1 MDDLLCLWRAVRNG
15 AFYGTKIRAPHALVM
30 VFLFHKKPFREQL
43 QAIVKLTF
51 EHTKNLASF
60 VGVYKASLLALKV
73 MHGGHPLGKSGLNPI
88 VPWHAAVAGAIG
100 GYAVWSKYSNVN
112 YQIIMYLFSRV
123 LIGLV
128 KLLSE
133 KGAPILKD
141 YSFKEVYPVLACVTW
156 GLVMWLFEYHGHVL
170 HPSLKKSMDFLYH
183 ESNTWTSIADFLPSP
198 ANVAIFALTWMNI
211 CVVDKEPYDK
221 KREMKKARKVSI
233 KPFKQAPSVPE
244 GFEERAWQ
252 SLEASLLCLHKKVAA
267 PTLGWE
273 ELYGLVTD
281 LCHQKKAA
289 WLYALLKAHL
299 ASTVNRTLKTACVDH
314 EATMGLLNMESTLF
328 VDRLVQL
335 WEEFCSDLLM
345 IRNLCLYL
353 DRTYV
358 MQTAGV
364 LSIYDMG
371 LQCFQE
377 ALHALP
383 ALETKI
389 TASFLR
395 EVERERHGETVGRAT
410 LKLLVRMTSSLQIYG
425 RHIERPFLA
434 GSEVFY
440 AAEGQSQME
449 AANVA
454 SFLLHVEKRLV
465 EENERSMGYM
475 DGNLNTKKAILHVV
489 ETYLFAPHAA
499 LVLERGFEDLATG
512 HRIEDLKRLFNL
524 FERIDQ
530 LPLLKASWTRH
541 IVTHGSSIV
550 NDTSPT
556 SLELD
561 KGMVASLLT
570 FKENLDKMLNQAFR
584 TDVNFVHALKSAM
597 EQAINA
603 KPSRPAE
610 LIAKFVDAKLKTG
623 NKDGSER
630 EIEALL
636 DRVMVLFR
644 YIQGKD
650 VFEAFYKKDLAK
662 RLLLGKSASFDL
674 EKAMISKLKTEC
686 GSSFTNK
693 LEGMFKD
700 IDLSRSVMVQFQQ
713 HHASQ
718 LALSNLKQKMDMQV
732 HVLTTGFWPPYVPTE
747 INMPAVLLP
756 LKSIFES
763 FYTAKYQGRQ
773 LQWQHSLGHCLVKST
788 FPKGRKE
795 LAVSLFQALVL
806 FCFNGRDVIGFKEIK
821 EQTGIEDGELRRT
834 LQSLACGK
842 VRVLQKQ
849 PKGRDVND
857 DDEFHYNAQ
866 FTNPLMRIK
875 INSIQMKETT
885 TENTET
891 HERVFR
897 DRQYQVDAAIVRI
910 MKSRKQLSHA
920 LLMSELLTQLKFP
933 AKPVD
938 IKRRIESLID
948 REYLERDASNTQLY
962 NYLA

>member
-1 MDDLLCLWRAVRNG
+1 
-15 AFYGTKIRAPHALVM
+15 
-30 VFLFHKKPFREQL
+30 
-43 QAIVKLTF
+43 
-51 EHTKNLASF
+51 
-60 VGVYKASLLALKV
+60 
-73 MHGGHPLGKSGLNPI
+73 
-88 VPWHAAVAGAIG
+88 
-100 GYAVWSKYSNVN
+100 
-112 YQIIMYLFSRV
+112 
-123 LIGLV
+123 
-128 KLLSE
+128 
-133 KGAPILKD
+133 
-141 YSFKEVYPVLACVTW
+141 
-156 GLVMWLFEYHGHVL
+156 
-170 HPSLKKSMDFLYH
+170 
-183 ESNTWTSIADFLPSP
+183 
-198 ANVAIFALTWMNI
+198 
-211 CVVDKEPYDK
+211 
-221 KREMKKARKVSI
+221 MKKARKVSI
-233 KPFKQAPSVPE
+233 KPFKQAPSVPD
-244 GFEERAWQ
+244 GFEERAWA
-252 SLEASLLCLHKKVAA
+252 SLEASLMCLQNKTTTTTSAM
-267 PTLGWE
+267 GWE

-289 WLYALLKAHL
+289 WLYGLLKSHL
-299 ASTVNRTLKTACVDH
+299 ATSINRTLQSACTEDL
-314 EATMGLLNMESTLF
+314 GLLHLDSGLF
-328 VDRLVQL
+328 VERLVGL

-358 MQTAGV
+358 MQTPGV
-364 LSIYDMG
+364 VSIYDMG
-371 LQCFQE
+371 LACFQD
-377 ALHALP
+377 ALHVLP
-383 ALETKI
+383 ALESKI
-389 TASFLR
+389 TAAFLQ
-395 EVERERHGETVGRAT
+395 EVERERHGETVQRT
-410 LKLLVRMTSSLQIYG
+410 HLKTLVRMTVALQIYG

-434 GSEVFY
+434 AAEVFY
-440 AAEGQSQME
+440 AKEGQAQME
-449 AANVA
+449 AMNVA
-454 SFLLHVEKRLV
+454 TFLLHVEKRLL
-465 EENERSMGYM
+465 EEHERSMGYL
-475 DGNLNTKKAILHVV
+475 DGNLSTKKSILHVV
-489 ETYLFAPHAA
+489 EMFLLAPHVT
-499 LVLERGFEDLATG
+499 LLLERGFEELATG
-512 HRIEDLKRLFNL
+512 NRVDDLKRLFGL
-524 FERIDQ
+524 LERIDQ
-530 LPLLKASWTRH
+530 LPLLKASWTRF
-541 IVTHGSSIV
+541 IVARGSSIV

-561 KGMVASLLT
+561 KGMVAGLLA
-570 FKENLDKMLNQAFR
+570 FKADLDVMLRDAFHNDA
-584 TDVNFVHALKSAM
+584 TFVHALKSAM

-603 KPSRPAE
+603 KASRPAE

-700 IDLSRSVMVQFQQ
+700 IDLSRSVMSQFQQ

-718 LALSNLKQKMDMQV
+718 LALSNLTHKMDMHV

-747 INMPAVLLP
+747 LNLPQALVP
-756 LKSIFES
+756 LKAVFEA

-773 LQWQHSLGHCLVKST
+773 LQWQHSLGHCVVKAS

-806 FCFNGRDVIGFKEIK
+806 LCFNHGRDTVGFKEIK

-849 PKGRDVND
+849 PKGREVEDG
-857 DDEFHYNAQ
+857 DEFVYNAG

-885 TENTET
+885 AENTET

-948 REYLERDASNTQLY
+948 REYLERDAGNAQLY